1 MKKTTFH
8 VSKMD
13 CPSEERIIRMK
24 LENSSVKEMIFD
36 IPNRLL
42 TVYHESDPQLVLEKL
57 IPLNFGATLKESTL
71 TEEKT
76 FAPQDNVAEAK
87 VLKILLAINAGMFI
101 LEFITGILADSLGLV
116 SDSVDMLADALVY
129 GLSLY
134 AVGKAISHKKFAAK
148 MSGYFQL
155 ILAIGVCVEAIRR
168 FVYGADP
175 ESGFMIGIS
184 ALALIANVSCLFLL
198 SKHKDG
204 EVHMKASWIFSANDV
219 IANIGVIIAGVL
231 VMLTGSSI
239 PDLVVGIIVAAVVA
253 RGAFSILALSK

>member
-1 MKKTTFH
+1 
-8 VSKMD
+8 MD

-24 LENSSVKEMIFD
+24 LEDSSVKEMIFD

-57 IPLNFGATLKESTL
+57 IPLNFGAMLKESSL
-71 TEEKT
+71 SDAKNFE
-76 FAPQDNVAEAK
+76 PQDNASEAK

-101 LEFITGILADSLGLV
+101 IEFITGILADSLGLV

-134 AVGKAISHKKFAAK
+134 AVGKVISHKKFAAK

-155 ILAIGVCVEAIRR
+155 VLSIGVCVEAVRR
-168 FVYGADP
+168 YIYGADP
-175 ESGFMIGIS
+175 ESGLMIGIS
-184 ALALIANVSCLFLL
+184 ALALIANVSCLLLL

-231 VMLTGSSI
+231 VMLTGSNI
-239 PDLVVGIIVAAVVA
+239 PDLVVGIVVAGVVA
-253 RGAFSILALSK
+253 RGAFSILSLSK

>member
-1 MKKTTFH
+1 MKKSIFH
-8 VSKMD
+8 ISKMD

-24 LENSSVKEMIFD
+24 LEDSSVKEMIFD

-57 IPLNFGATLKESTL
+57 IPLNFGTTLKDSTF
-71 TEEKT
+71 TEAKT
-76 FAPQDNVAEAK
+76 FEPQDSAGEAK

-101 LEFITGILADSLGLV
+101 IEFITGILSDSLGLV

-155 ILAIGVCVEAIRR
+155 VLAIGVCVEAVRR
-168 FVYGADP
+168 YIYGADP

-253 RGAFSILALSK
+253 RGAFSILSLSK